1 MWSRARGWA
10 LWKAL
15 ITLADDLDGPSAAVN
30 RQVVDDV
37 LADAASAR

>member
-1 MWSRARGWA
+1 

-15 ITLADDLDGPSAAVN
+15 ITLAGDLDGRSAAVN
-30 RQVVDDV
+30 RQVIDDV